1 MTTKTKKELMEMQV
15 VQAEA
20 IKILIERVEDLKNAG
35 INLENRFEALQNACG
50 DDNIKIQKLE
60 KTQNHLVELRKKA
73 TLNKRAFADT
83 AIHTS
88 CDAFFREDFFAYSE
102 GEAGHEYYPKLS
114 CGKKLPKWQ
123 ELEDFGSTDGIEKI
137 KGTFHFLTDSA
148 ADLHLVCS
156 HFADIG
162 EDYYVF
168 FNVSETSGWVIW
180 TPNTEHYN
188 K

>member
-20 IKILIERVEDLKNAG
+20 IKILIAKYEDLETIHNESANFAYK
-35 INLENRFEALQNACG
+35 E
-50 DDNIKIQKLE
+50 
-60 KTQNHLVELRKKA
+60 
-73 TLNKRAFADT
+73 TLTKRAFADT

-88 CDAFFREDFFAYSE
+88 CDAFWREDFFDYSP
-102 GEAGHEYYPKLS
+102 GEYGYAGGEYYPKLS
-114 CGKKLPKWQ
+114 WNMEPIP
-123 ELEDFGSTDGIEKI
+123 EPIPIEEEDMRVQ
-137 KGTFHFLTDSA
+137 GTFHFVNDSVS
-148 ADLHLVCS
+148 DLHLVCS

-168 FNVSETSGWVIW
+168 FNDQPYTIGDDPTIHPYQDWCVW

>member
-1 MTTKTKKELMEMQV
+1 MKTKKELE
-15 VQAEA
+15 EA
-20 IKILIERVEDLKNAG
+20 IKILIAKVEDLETIHNESVNFAYK
-35 INLENRFEALQNACG
+35 E
-50 DDNIKIQKLE
+50 
-60 KTQNHLVELRKKA
+60 
-73 TLNKRAFADT
+73 TLTKRAFADT

-137 KGTFHFLTDSA
+137 KGTFHFVGDSA

-168 FNVSETSGWVIW
+168 FNDQPYTIGDDPTIHPYQDWCVW

>member
-1 MTTKTKKELMEMQV
+1 MQV

-20 IKILIERVEDLKNAG
+20 IKILIAKVED
-35 INLENRFEALQNACG
+35 
-50 DDNIKIQKLE
+50 LE
-60 KTQNHLVELRKKA
+60 KTQNHLVKLRKKA

-137 KGTFHFLTDSA
+137 KGTFHFVGDSA

-168 FNVSETSGWVIW
+168 FQADWDGNTDSEWVVW
-180 TPNTEHYN
+180 TPNAEHYN

>member
-20 IKILIERVEDLKNAG
+20 IKILIAKYEDPETIHNESVNFAYK
-35 INLENRFEALQNACG
+35 E
-50 DDNIKIQKLE
+50 
-60 KTQNHLVELRKKA
+60 
-73 TLNKRAFADT
+73 TLNKRAFADK
-83 AIHTS
+83 AIHSS
-88 CDAFFREDFFAYSE
+88 CDAFWREDFFDYSP
-102 GEAGHEYYPKLS
+102 GKYGYAGGEYYPELS
-114 CGKKLPKWQ
+114 WNMEPIP
-123 ELEDFGSTDGIEKI
+123 EPIPIEEEEDMRVQ
-137 KGTFHFLTDSA
+137 GTFHFVGDSA

-168 FNVSETSGWVIW
+168 FQADWDGNTDSEWVVW
-180 TPNTEHYN
+180 TPNAEHYN